1 MDLISHSTVIM
12 MFLGLIL
19 GALILYGFVKMTISI
34 SKARQSKPPS
44 QVSFVVD
51 TFHGLVAQLK
61 EKETELLKLR
71 KLAEERAG
79 RMEDYNEYILQSVPS
94 GVISMDESYRV
105 VKANASAERILSI
118 KAAGSI
124 GRDARELMPD
134 IFACFEGKMDG
145 GGLPT
150 LNRAE
155 CQYTTPSGRRLWL
168 AFNLTPLL
176 DAEGKSI
183 GGLLVFTDL
192 TELKA
197 LEAQAAIRQRLA
209 SLGEMA
215 AGIAHEL
222 RNPMGVISGYVQM
235 LAKRA
240 DESSA
245 STVQAISEEV
255 SVMDRIISDFLS
267 FARPPKP
274 DLAQIEISSIIREC
288 VRKAGPGGSHEF
300 QVVMPELKLR
310 ADEVMMRQVF
320 TNLIQNALDAM
331 PDGGR
336 LTINAEVVEGYALI
350 RVADTGHGIEPGMA
364 DRIFN
369 PFFTTKDKGT
379 GLGLALVHR
388 IVTAHGGTIG
398 MRSSDKGT
406 EFALRLPIAGPQG

>member
-1 MDLISHSTVIM
+1 MDLVSQSTIIM
-12 MFLGLIL
+12 MFLGLML
-19 GALILYGFVKMTISI
+19 GALIVYGFVKMAVSL
-34 SKARQSKPPS
+34 SKARQTKPPS

-61 EKETELLKLR
+61 EKETELVKLR

-94 GVISMDESYRV
+94 GVISMDEAYRV

-118 KAAGSI
+118 NAASAI
-124 GRDARELMPD
+124 GRDAHEIVPD
-134 IFACFEGKMDG
+134 IFACFKDTAE

-150 LNRAE
+150 LSRAE

-176 DAEGKSI
+176 DAEGRNI

-197 LEAQAAIRQRLA
+197 LEAQSAIRQRLA

-235 LAKRA
+235 LSKRA
-240 DESSA
+240 DESAS
-245 STVQAISEEV
+245 STVQAISDEV
-255 SVMDRIISDFLS
+255 AVMNRIITDFLS

-274 DLAQIEISSIIREC
+274 DLTEVELSSIIRDC
-288 VRKAGPGGSHEF
+288 VKKAGSLGAHEF
-300 QVVMPELKLR
+300 QVVIPELKLR

-320 TNLIQNALDAM
+320 TNLIQNAIEAM

-336 LTINAEVVEGYALI
+336 LSISAEIVAGYAI
-350 RVADTGHGIEPGMA
+350 IKVSDTGHGIEQGLA

-369 PFFTTKDKGT
+369 PFFTTKEKGT

-398 MRSSDKGT
+398 MRTSERGT
-406 EFALRLPIAGPQG
+406 EFAIRLPVAGPQG